1 MPQQTVL
8 NTVSTFKRGNYPFPK
23 DDIDPKKKD
32 EGWGLKMCQAIY
44 AKYVSDQTGLPYSN
58 IESLME
64 NRAYAAG
71 NQDNYRYKKILLD
84 EAEDTGEME
93 GWVNLSWEPM
103 PVMPK
108 FLHIIRGIFEE
119 QEHKA
124 VATAVDPKSS
134 EERMKAKITKW
145 FKGRY
150 KPMLK
155 AIEQMTGADEEPE
168 WIPENVGEL
177 ELYEQAGGLKLAIET
192 EIEEALTYSWYIS
205 DWKEIKRKMLDDF
218 ATINCAATRDY
229 TDRYTQKA
237 KVRYVDPLK
246 LVMQYSR
253 HSDYKNAE
261 FAGEIITES
270 ISNIRKNTGL
280 EEEQLK
286 QVAQFYNGRNNN
298 RTLSSW
304 DDDYLYDSDGS
315 CKFDDFY
322 VDVMD
327 CEWFSVNSEYRT
339 KRTNDRGETLEY
351 DEKFGKVY
359 DTDKK
364 KTSVKDIK
372 VVYRGKL
379 IVGTDYIYDFGLQ
392 YDVPRPGKKEVEL
405 SFKLY
410 RLPGKSIVELSRPY
424 IDQMCLTWYRLQ
436 NAIAMASNSGIA
448 VEYTSLQNMSLGDK
462 KLSPLDILQIRRDTG
477 DLIYKATTH
486 RGTPN
491 LPGGMRPIQELQ
503 GGIGNMLGEAVTLF
517 ELNLNFIREL
527 TGINKVAD
535 ASNPDPNQSVK
546 GSEIAI
552 AATNNALKPI
562 YSGYIRIKEQTARS
576 LAIRIQ
582 ISLANNKDMYEGYV
596 PIVGGTGVKL
606 LTLSA
611 GVVDADWSIM
621 IQAKPTAQRKQI
633 LLQAATE
640 AMKRDK
646 DGYSDLEYKDFLVI
660 ERLLEE
666 GNEKLAEMLLT
677 YFSNKNKAMR
687 IQIQRENMAIDA
699 QNQQATQQQ
708 KAQAELQTLQTESG
722 LKMKETEHEM
732 KLKEGLE
739 YKKHIWKMEEIKAEN
754 AQRMNITDN
763 KKQSV

>member
-1 MPQQTVL
+1 MPQQTEI
-8 NTVSTFKRGNYPFPK
+8 NTVSTYKRGNYPFPK
-23 DDIDPKKKD
+23 DDIDPKKKND
-32 EGWGLKMCQAIY
+32 AWGLKWCQAIY
-44 AKYVSDQTGLPYSN
+44 AKYVSDQTGIPYSR
-58 IESLME
+58 IEEMIE
-64 NRAYAAG
+64 NRMYAAG

-134 EERMKAKITKW
+134 EEKMKAKIRKW

-150 KPMLK
+150 KPMLD
-155 AIEQMTGADEEPE
+155 AVETLTGKEEEPE
-168 WIPENVGEL
+168 WIPETIGEL

-205 DWKEIKRKMLDDF
+205 DWKETKRKMLDDF
-218 ATINCAATRDY
+218 ATLNLGAAKDY
-229 TDRYTQKA
+229 TDQYTQKA

-253 HSDYKNAE
+253 HWDHRNAE
-261 FAGEIITES
+261 YAGELISVS
-270 ISNIRKNTGL
+270 ISDIRKNTGL
-280 EEEQLK
+280 PEEKLK
-286 QVAQFYNGRNNN
+286 EIAQFYNGRNNN

-304 DDDYLYDSDGS
+304 DDDYLYDGDGNS
-315 CKFDDFY
+315 KFDDFHC
-322 VDVMD
+322 DVLD

-339 KRTNDRGETLEY
+339 ARKNDRGETLEY

-364 KTSVKDIK
+364 KTTVKDIK
-372 VVYRGKL
+372 VVYRCKW
-379 IVGTDYIYDFGLQ
+379 IIGTDYSYDFGLQ

-424 IDQMCLTWYRLQ
+424 VDSMCLTWYRLQ
-436 NAIAMASNSGIA
+436 NSIAMASNPGIA
-448 VEYTSLQNMSLGDK
+448 VEYTSLMNMSLGGN
-462 KLSPLDILQIRRDTG
+462 KLDPLDILQIRRDTG

-486 RGTPN
+486 RGIPN

-503 GGIGNMLGEAVTLF
+503 GGIGNFLNESIGLF

-527 TGINKVAD
+527 TGINKISD
-535 ASNPDPNQSVK
+535 ASNPDPEQSVR
-546 GSEIAI
+546 GSELAI

-562 YSGYIRIKEQTARS
+562 YSGYIRIKEFIARS
-576 LAIRIQ
+576 LAMRIQ
-582 ISLANNKDMYEGYV
+582 ISLASNDNMYEGYIPV
-596 PIVGGTGVKL
+596 IGGTGVKL
-606 LTLSA
+606 LSLSA
-611 GVVDADWSIM
+611 DVVDADWSIM
-621 IQAKPTAQRKQI
+621 IQAKPTMQRKQI

-677 YFSNKNKAMR
+677 YFSNKNKQMKL
-687 IQIQRENMAIDA
+687 QIQRENMQLDA
-699 QNQQATQQQ
+699 QNQQAISQQ
-708 KAQAELQTLQTESG
+708 KMQGEIERLQLQSQ
-722 LKMKETEHEM
+722 LKREEKTHEAKLDEDLKYKE
-732 KLKEGLE
+732 
-739 YKKHIWKMEEIKAEN
+739 HIWKMEEIRAEN
-754 AQRMNITDN
+754 EQRIEEINNQKIA
-763 KKQSV
+763 